1 MRRVIFLAAAAT
13 LLAGCAGTADPSGT
27 WINQAAIDAASKD
40 GKLREAL
47 LAYGPNLE
55 WKLDSKAGEATFSN
69 GFELGEGTL
78 SKSDD
83 EHWKVAF
90 YGDDNQESLE
100 LTARSRSSRPAPT
113 ARNSVSAVSTRNP
126 RPTAL
131 PAAVSSGP
139 CTAAI

>member
-1 MRRVIFLAAAAT
+1 VIFLAAAAT
-13 LLAGCAGTADPSGT
+13 LLAGCAGTADPSCT
-27 WINQAAIDAASKD
+27 WINQAAIEAASKD

-55 WKLDSKAGEATFSN
+55 WKLDSKSGEATFSN

-90 YGDDNQESLE
+90 YGDDNQES
-100 LTARSRSSRPAPT
+100 
-113 ARNSVSAVSTRNP
+113 
-126 RPTAL
+126 
-131 PAAVSSGP
+131 
-139 CTAAI
+139 